1 MAARSWACSP
11 RPSPEPM
18 RRCDVVVVGQG
29 IFGLAAHTCLVARGL
44 SVIALEHAAP
54 GHDGGAS
61 HGDSRV
67 TRRAN
72 FENPAYAPLF
82 DRSVA
87 LWRDLE
93 TEAGEIYRPTG
104 VLHLYEHVRSRIR
117 RRPAPGAAEHRPR
130 LGLLWPR
137 LQVRQRD
144 RRNPDRPGDEPAAT
158 LRAGDVRPGASRRA
172 GLNAKAL
179 NAKPP
184 RPGGLTAGV
193 TWRASCRPTGP
204 LDPGGLG
211 GLFRIRDQRRPDQP
225 TVGRWW
231 GKQARAGR
239 N

>member
-18 RRCDVVVVGQG
+18 RRCDVVVVGQE
-29 IFGLAAHTCLVARGL
+29 IFGLAAHACLVARGL

-104 VLHLYEHVRSRIR
+104 VLHLYEHARSRIR

-144 RRNPDRPGDEPAAT
+144 RRNPGRPGDGPAAALRSGR
-158 LRAGDVRPGASRRA
+158 LRAGA
-172 GLNAKAL
+172 
-179 NAKPP
+179 P
-184 RPGGLTAGV
+184 RPVRLNTKVPAVGGVTAGTSEGKLSADRTPRSRGAGGAV
-193 TWRASCRPTGP
+193 Q
-204 LDPGGLG
+204 DPGPAG
-211 GLFRIRDQRRPDQP
+211 RPDQP
-225 TVGRWW
+225 TVKRWA
-231 GKQARAGR
+231 GKQAGA
-239 N
+239 